1 MADTLFAYGRAISQ
15 NNYANKLRMLKLLHL
30 VLRPYQIARKCCIC
44 LRNVDLAK
52 GRKEME
58 GEKNPCVGKNTN
70 CRQCCWRL
78 CSEAA
83 LSGGL
88 LKEQR
93 QKAGLLTFVSE

>member
-30 VLRPYQIARKCCIC
+30 VLRPYQIAKKCCIC

-58 GEKNPCVGKNTN
+58 GGKTP
-70 CRQCCWRL
+70 
-78 CSEAA
+78 A
-83 LSGGL
+83 LAKTQIAGSVAGGSAVKQL
-88 LKEQR
+88 SV
-93 QKAGLLTFVSE
+93 AGC

>member
-58 GEKNPCVGKNTN
+58 GEKPLRWQKHKLPAV
-70 CRQCCWRL
+70 L
-78 CSEAA
+78 LEA
-83 LSGGL
+83 L
-88 LKEQR
+88 Q
-93 QKAGLLTFVSE
+93 